1 MSALEYTH
9 SHTHTPHTH
18 PLTHTHIHH
27 TQSATAGEIKRAY
40 RQLSLKLHPDKSDDP
55 DAAAKFRK
63 VRI

>member
-9 SHTHTPHTH
+9 SHTHHTH
-18 PLTHTHIHH
+18 TPTPTHTLT

-63 VRI
+63 VRK